1 LDVSNQVYPTPLL
14 AGSGMQSETRMWR
27 TWMDFPEENQALTAA
42 FNKVYDLVDE
52 IVRGRP
58 H

>member
-1 LDVSNQVYPTPLL
+1 
-14 AGSGMQSETRMWR
+14 
-27 TWMDFPEENQALTAA
+27 MDGFPEENQALTAA